1 MASDS
6 LHADSRSARHSGHL
20 PSHAGAHTAGTH
32 SHMGGAVRTG
42 AASGTAGGA
51 CGTGTLGGL
60 CAAEN
65 GMAGGCH
72 TGKASAAGFAG
83 ILPDTPRISL
93 LPHGGASANLG
104 GNCSGAKIRIAF
116 RRKNVYN
123 RERLRKKRGNAVG

>member
-72 TGKASAAGFAG
+72 TGKRL
-83 ILPDTPRISL
+83 LPDLQAFCRTHRGFRCCHMEE
-93 LPHGGASANLG
+93 LPQILEE
-104 GNCSGAKIRIAF
+104 IAPAQ
-116 RRKNVYN
+116 K
-123 RERLRKKRGNAVG
+123 